1 MANMVAPNV
10 EQLIEEWETDSHI
23 DTTDAGGQMIK
34 IPVLHSKYNKYLSL
48 HKLAAARREIEYNKM
63 RKAKWMYFNGKMT
76 QEDLAELGWEPFPF
90 TLKADL
96 NVYMDADENL
106 AKIKSQITFHE
117 ECVSFCT
124 YVMKELNN
132 RTWQMKEWM
141 AWERFERGGH

>member
-1 MANMVAPNV
+1 MIAPNV
-10 EQLIEEWETDSHI
+10 DQLITEWEADSQI

-48 HKLAAARREIEYNKM
+48 HKLAQARREAEYNKL
-63 RKAKWMYFNGKMT
+63 RKMKWMYYNGKLNGDQKT
-76 QEDLAELGWEPFPF
+76 LAEYGWEPFPF
-90 TLKADL
+90 TLKSDL
-96 NVYMDADENL
+96 NVYMDADDDL